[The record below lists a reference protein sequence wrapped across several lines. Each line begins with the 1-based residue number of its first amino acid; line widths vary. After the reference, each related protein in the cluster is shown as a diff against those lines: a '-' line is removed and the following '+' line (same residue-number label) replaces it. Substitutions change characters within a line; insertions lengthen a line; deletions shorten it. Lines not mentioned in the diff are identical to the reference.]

1 MSDPTPEEQR
11 RLLAWVPADTAVAL
25 RLLAAFVEGDLPAA
39 TSTIDE
45 ISASP
50 RAMNQVSSLCQ
61 IASRLA
67 FELAERV
74 GGGDASGWVHAM
86 ALAVLDDVEQL
97 LGDGQ

>member
-11 RLLAWVPADTAVAL
+11 RLLAYVPADTAVAL

-39 TSTIDE
+39 TTAIDE
-45 ISASP
+45 ISGSD

-61 IASRLA
+61 ISSRLA
-67 FELAERV
+67 FELSERV
-74 GGGDASGWVHAM
+74 GSDASSWVHAM

-97 LGDGQ
+97 LGDDGL